1 MNEAKLFSEGSA
13 TDLVCRGWSRERVID
28 ATGIDPGYHNSSMK
42 TELKGVDRY
51 TYKIEHVRQRVAQE
65 TVHDVLE
72 RYAACDLDK
81 VGLLEHLGLH
91 DAVNLI
97 KLADLFTALGLGEQ
111 FRDADRRFRRG
122 SMQAG
127 MIAQHGTDNPFKL
140 DEYQEKA
147 AQTREERYGARYT
160 LAEGS
165 VFADEARKKAQ
176 EKQSGLFP
184 EGSDEDL
191 RLRGFGGRGKRLP
204 RWSDGSSVDR
214 ERYLVS
220 HVKTRCLDDDI
231 NRALEG
237 VRNGV
242 TRREVLTMLG
252 ISETLSAGV
261 MPLATL
267 FEGLG
272 LKSEYAQCLKD
283 KTAQTN
289 MARYGGVSP
298 MASSEVRERIKT
310 TMLDRYGVVNA
321 SSLPEVKERRRRTV
335 QERYGVDSV
344 LSDPA
349 FRERARQTIRE
360 VYGVDNVSRSE
371 VIKARKRE
379 SSMRRYGVP
388 STALDPDV
396 RRRQLETLRRNRPD
410 LPADAR
416 GPFNAPSVQ
425 AAAKATH
432 LARHGVENPF
442 ARDDVKDQ
450 IRRTVREHYGVD
462 NPSLSPV
469 IQERRRQT
477 MQERY
482 GVDNPSLS
490 PVIQERRRQTMQE
503 RYGVDNPFASETV
516 KEQIRQTT
524 RERYGVDYGM
534 ESAEIRARAMDTKR
548 KKGTFN
554 SSLSED
560 ALYELLVEYADH
572 HGMTVVRQYCDEERY
587 PFAADFYIPERDL
600 FIELNGSWSHG
611 RHWYESDREMDQKTA
626 QTWCKKGEKSKYYRA
641 AVETWV
647 ERDVRKRAA
656 ARAAQLNYVTLWDG
670 SEALSD
676 AHLWFAL
683 GAPDARDWDREYS
696 WLDLPESLTDLREGL
711 EKQVQQW
718 ADIDVT
724 NAGSRQISWLARSGT
739 WETFYARELQMWEA
753 DEVHHRKWGR
763 LRARLLANRLHY
775 LGKLPESAL
784 EIVRGLSIS
793 GEIRSYSTFVNTAM
807 VAVLDEYEPTHMYDP
822 CSGWGERLL
831 TCAQRGVMYTGT
843 DISEAV
849 VAAHQGLIDR
859 LGLANASVTLGDSAT
874 RDMRGGSHEMVL
886 TCPPYGDTEIYT
898 SQGAENLDDEA
909 FLEWWKQVVSMSV
922 APSTRVFAFQIS
934 EKWRE
939 LMSTVALDVLGDQW
953 YLADEIDASAS
964 RNHFQRARSRQKHR
978 GETMVVF
985 ERL

>member
-1 MNEAKLFSEGSA
+1 M
-13 TDLVCRGWSRERVID
+13 TDLVCRGWSRQRVID
-28 ATGIDPGYHNSSMK
+28 ATGVDPGYHNASVK
-42 TELKGVDRY
+42 TELKGVDRQA
-51 TYKIEHVRQRVAQE
+51 YKIGHVRQRVAQE
-65 TVHDVLE
+65 TVRDVLG

-81 VGLLEHLGLH
+81 AGLLAQFGLH

-97 KLADLFTALGLGEQ
+97 KLADLFAGLGLGEE
-111 FRDADRRFRRG
+111 FRDADRRSRRG
-122 SMQAG
+122 VMRAG

-184 EGSDEDL
+184 KGSDEDL

-204 RWSDGSSVDR
+204 QWSDGSSVDR

-220 HVKTRCLDDDI
+220 HVKTRCSDDDI

-237 VRNGV
+237 VRSGV

-261 MPLATL
+261 MSFAAL

-272 LKSEYAQCLKD
+272 LKDEYAQCLKD
-283 KTAQTN
+283 KMAQTN

-310 TMLDRYGVVNA
+310 TTLSRYGVENA
-321 SSLPEVKERRRRTV
+321 SSSPEVKERRRRTV

-349 FRERARQTIRE
+349 TRERARQTIRE
-360 VYGVDNVSRSE
+360 VYGVDNVSQSE
-371 VIKARKRE
+371 DIKARKRE

-396 RRRQLETLRRNRPD
+396 RRRQLETLRRHHPD

-416 GPFNAPSVQ
+416 GPLEAPSVQ

-432 LARHGVENPF
+432 LARHGVKNPF
-442 ARDDVKDQ
+442 ERDDVKDQ
-450 IRRTVREHYGVD
+450 IRQTIQEHYGVD

-469 IQERRRQT
+469 IR
-477 MQERY
+477 
-482 GVDNPSLS
+482 
-490 PVIQERRRQTMQE
+490 ERRRQTMQE
-503 RYGVDNPFASETV
+503 RYGVDNPFSFGVFQERSRQTVRDRYGVDYAVQSEIV
-516 KEQIRQTT
+516 QEQIRQTMQ
-524 RERYGVDYGM
+524 ERYGVDYGM

-548 KKGTFN
+548 KRGTFN
-554 SSLSED
+554 SSSSED
-560 ALYELLVEYADH
+560 ALYELLVEYADY

-587 PFAADFYIPERDL
+587 PFAVDFYIPERDL

-611 RHWYESDREMDQKTA
+611 RHWYEADREMDQKIA
-626 QTWCKKGEKSKYYRA
+626 QTWRKKGEKSKYYRA
-641 AVETWV
+641 AFETWI

-656 ARAAQLNYVTLWDG
+656 ARGAQLNYVTLWDG
-670 SEALSD
+670 SEALAD
-676 AHLWFAL
+676 AHLWLAL
-683 GAPDARDWDREYS
+683 GAPDGRDWEREYS
-696 WLDLPESLTDLREGL
+696 WLDLPESLTDLRESL
-711 EKQVQQW
+711 ETQVQQW
-718 ADIDVT
+718 TDIDVT

-763 LRARLLANRLHY
+763 LRARLLANRLQY
-775 LGKLPESAL
+775 LGRLPESAL
-784 EIVRGLSIS
+784 EVVRGLSIS

-807 VAVLDEYEPTHMYDP
+807 VAVLDRYEPTHMYDP
-822 CSGWGERLL
+822 CSGWGERML
-831 TCAQRGVMYTGT
+831 TCAQRGVTYTGT

-849 VAAHQGLIDR
+849 VAAHQDLIDR
-859 LGLANASVTLGDSAT
+859 LGLTGVDVALGDSAT

-934 EKWRE
+934 EKWRKR
-939 LMSTVALDVLGDQW
+939 MSAVAQSALGEQW
-953 YLADEIDASAS
+953 HLVDEIDASAS
-964 RNHFQRARSRQKHR
+964 RNHFQRAQSRQKHR

>member
-1 MNEAKLFSEGSA
+1 M

-28 ATGIDPGYHNSSMK
+28 ATGVDPGYHNASVK
-42 TELKGVDRY
+42 TELKGVDRQA
-51 TYKIEHVRQRVAQE
+51 YKIEHVRQRVAQE
-65 TVHDVLE
+65 TVRDVLE

-81 VGLLEHLGLH
+81 AGLLGQLGLH

-97 KLADLFTALGLGEQ
+97 KLADLFTGLGLGEE
-111 FRDADRRFRRG
+111 FRDADRRSRRG
-122 SMQAG
+122 VMRAG

-165 VFADEARKKAQ
+165 VFADEARKKVQ

-220 HVKTRCLDDDI
+220 HVKTRCSDDDI

-252 ISETLSAGV
+252 ISETLSANV
-261 MPLATL
+261 MTFAAL

-272 LKSEYAQCLKD
+272 LKDKYAQCLKD

-360 VYGVDNVSRSE
+360 VYGVDNVSQSE

-396 RRRQLETLRRNRPD
+396 RRRQLETLRRNHPD

-425 AAAKATH
+425 AAARATH
-432 LARHGVENPF
+432 LARHGVENAF

-450 IRRTVREHYGVD
+450 IRQTVREHYGVD

-482 GVDNPSLS
+482 GVDNPFESE
-490 PVIQERRRQTMQE
+490 VFQEKSRQTVQE
-503 RYGVDNPFASETV
+503 RYGVDYVVQS
-516 KEQIRQTT
+516 
-524 RERYGVDYGM
+524 D
-534 ESAEIRARAMDTKR
+534 EIIARSMDTKR
-548 KKGTFN
+548 KNGTFAT
-554 SSLSED
+554 SSAED
-560 ALYELLVEYADH
+560 ALYGLLVGYADQ
-572 HGMTVVRQYCDEERY
+572 HGMTVVRQHRDEERY

-611 RHWYESDREMDQKTA
+611 RHWYEADREMDQKTVQA
-626 QTWCKKGEKSKYYRA
+626 WRKKGEKSQYYRNA
-641 AVETWV
+641 LEVWT
-647 ERDVRKRAA
+647 ERDVRKRNS
-656 ARAAQLNYVTLWDG
+656 ARDAQLNYVTLWDG
-670 SEALSD
+670 SEALAD

-683 GAPDARDWDREYS
+683 GAPDGHDWDREYS
-696 WLDLPESLTDLREGL
+696 WLDLPESLIDLRGSL

-784 EIVRGLSIS
+784 EVVRGLGIS

-807 VAVLDEYEPTHMYDP
+807 LAVLDRYEPTHMYDP
-822 CSGWGERLL
+822 CSGWGERML
-831 TCAQRGVMYTGT
+831 TCAQRGVTYTGT

-859 LGLANASVTLGDSAT
+859 LSLTNASVTLGDSAT
-874 RDMRGGSHEMVL
+874 RDMRGGTHEMVL

-909 FLEWWKQVVSMSV
+909 FLEWWKRVVSMSV

-939 LMSTVALDVLGDQW
+939 RMSAVALDALGDQW
-953 YLADEIDASAS
+953 HLADEIDASAS

>member
-1 MNEAKLFSEGSA
+1 MI
-13 TDLVCRGWSRERVID
+13 DLVCRGWSRQRVID

-42 TELKGVDRY
+42 TELKGVDRHA
-51 TYKIEHVRQRVAQE
+51 YKIEHVRQRVAQE
-65 TVHDVLE
+65 TVRDVLE
-72 RYAACDLDK
+72 RYATCDLDK
-81 VGLLEHLGLH
+81 AGLLEHLGLH

-97 KLADLFTALGLGEQ
+97 KLSELFTALDLGEE
-111 FRDADRRFRRG
+111 FRDADRRSRRG
-122 SMQAG
+122 VMRAG

-165 VFADEARKKAQ
+165 LLADEARKKAQ

-220 HVKTRCLDDDI
+220 HVKTRCSDDDI

-237 VRNGV
+237 VRSGA

-261 MPLATL
+261 MSFAAL

-272 LKSEYAQCLKD
+272 LKDKYAQCLKD

-310 TMLDRYGVVNA
+310 TTLSRYGVANA

-360 VYGVDNVSRSE
+360 VYGVDNVSQSE

-396 RRRQLETLRRNRPD
+396 SRRQLETLRRNHPD

-450 IRRTVREHYGVD
+450 IRQTVREH
-462 NPSLSPV
+462 
-469 IQERRRQT
+469 
-477 MQERY
+477 Y

-516 KEQIRQTT
+516 KEQIHQTVQERYGVDYAVQSEAVQEQIRQTMQ
-524 RERYGVDYGM
+524 ERYGVDYGM

-548 KKGTFN
+548 EKGTFN
-554 SSLSED
+554 SSLPED
-560 ALYELLVEYADH
+560 ALYELLVVYADQ
-572 HGMTVVRQYCDEERY
+572 HGMTVVRQHRDEDRY
-587 PFAADFYIPERDL
+587 PFAVDFYIPERDL

-611 RHWYESDREMDQKTA
+611 GHWYEADREMDQKTVN
-626 QTWCKKGEKSKYYRA
+626 TWRKKGEKSQYYLNA
-641 AVETWV
+641 LGAWT
-647 ERDVRKRAA
+647 ERDVRKREA
-656 ARAAQLNYVTLWDG
+656 AREAQLNYVTLWDG
-670 SEALSD
+670 SEALAD

-683 GAPDARDWDREYS
+683 GAPDGHDWEREYS
-696 WLDLPESLTDLREGL
+696 WLDLPESLIDLRGSL
-711 EKQVQQW
+711 SDQVQQW
-718 ADIDVT
+718 ANIDVT

-763 LRARLLANRLHY
+763 LRARLFANRLHY
-775 LGKLPESAL
+775 LGRLPESAL
-784 EIVRGLSIS
+784 EVVRGLSIS

-807 VAVLDEYEPTHMYDP
+807 LAVLDKYEPTHMYDP
-822 CSGWGERLL
+822 CSGWGERML
-831 TCAQRGVMYTGT
+831 TCAQRGVTYTGT
-843 DISEAV
+843 DISDAV
-849 VAAHQGLIDR
+849 VTAHQGLIDR
-859 LGLANASVTLGDSAT
+859 LGLTGVDVALGDSAT

-934 EKWRE
+934 EKWRKR
-939 LMSTVALDVLGDQW
+939 MSAVAQSALGEQW
-953 YLADEIDASAS
+953 HLADEIDASAS
-964 RNHFQRARSRQKHR
+964 RNHFRRAQSRQKHR

>member
-13 TDLVCRGWSRERVID
+13 TDLVCRGWSRERILD
-28 ATGIDPGYHNSSMK
+28 ATGIDSGYHNASVK
-42 TELKGVDRY
+42 TELKGVDRKA
-51 TYKIEHVRQRVAQE
+51 YKIEHVRSRVSPE
-65 TVHDVLE
+65 IVRDLLE
-72 RYAACDLDK
+72 QYAACDLDK
-81 VGLLEHLGLH
+81 AGVLEHLGLH

-97 KLADLFTALGLGEQ
+97 KLSELYTALDMGEE
-111 FRDADRRFRRG
+111 FRDADRRSRRG
-122 SMQAG
+122 SMQTG

-165 VFADEARKKAQ
+165 VFADDARKKAQ

-220 HVKTRCLDDDI
+220 HVKTRCSDDDI
-231 NRALEG
+231 NQALEG
-237 VRNGV
+237 VRSGV

-252 ISETLSAGV
+252 ISETLSARV
-261 MPLATL
+261 MSFAAL

-272 LKSEYAQCLKD
+272 LNDEYAQCLKD

-310 TMLDRYGVVNA
+310 TMLDKYGVVNA

-349 FRERARQTIRE
+349 LRERARQTIRE
-360 VYGVDNVSRSE
+360 VYGVDNVSQSE

-450 IRRTVREHYGVD
+450 IRQTV
-462 NPSLSPV
+462 
-469 IQERRRQT
+469 
-477 MQERY
+477 QERY

-490 PVIQERRRQTMQE
+490 PVIQERRRQTMQA

-516 KEQIRQTT
+516 KEQIHQTVQ
-524 RERYGVDYGM
+524 ERYGVDYVFQ
-534 ESAEIRARAMDTKR
+534 SDEIIARAMDTKR
-548 KKGTFN
+548 KNGTFAT
-554 SSLSED
+554 SSAED
-560 ALYELLVEYADH
+560 ALYELLVGYADQF
-572 HGMTVVRQYCDEERY
+572 GMTVVRQYRDEDRY
-587 PFAADFYIPERDL
+587 PFAVDFYIPERDL

-611 RHWYESDREMDQKTA
+611 RHWYEADREMDQKIA
-626 QTWCKKGEKSKYYRA
+626 QTWNKKGEKSQYYRNA
-641 AVETWV
+641 LETWIL
-647 ERDVRKRAA
+647 RDVLKREA
-656 ARAAQLNYVTLWDG
+656 ARDAQLNYVTLWDG
-670 SEALSD
+670 SEALAD

-683 GAPDARDWDREYS
+683 GAPDGHDWDREYS

-711 EKQVQQW
+711 GKQVQQW

-784 EIVRGLSIS
+784 EVVRGLAIS

-807 VAVLDEYEPTHMYDP
+807 LAVLDRMSRRT
-822 CSGWGERLL
+822 CTTRAAGGGERML
-831 TCAQRGVMYTGT
+831 TCAQRGVTYTGT

-939 LMSTVALDVLGDQW
+939 RMSTVALDVLGDQW

>member
-13 TDLVCRGWSRERVID
+13 TDLVCRGWSRARVID

-42 TELKGVDRY
+42 TELKGVDRH

-72 RYAACDLDK
+72 RYATCDLDK
-81 VGLLEHLGLH
+81 AGVLEHLGLH

-97 KLADLFTALGLGEQ
+97 KLADLFTALDLGED

-122 SMQAG
+122 TMRAG

-147 AQTREERYGARYT
+147 ARTREERYGARYT

-165 VFADEARKKAQ
+165 VFAYEARKKGQ

-191 RLRGFGGRGKRLP
+191 RLRGFGGKGKRLP
-204 RWSDGSSVDR
+204 RWSDGSTVDR
-214 ERYLVS
+214 ERYLVT
-220 HVKTRCLDDDI
+220 HVKTRYSDDDI

-237 VRNGV
+237 VRSGV

-252 ISETLSAGV
+252 ISETLSARV
-261 MPLATL
+261 MSFAAL

-272 LKSEYAQCLKD
+272 LKDEYAQCLKD

-298 MASSEVRERIKT
+298 MASSEVRKRIKT
-310 TMLDRYGVVNA
+310 TMLDRYGVANA

-335 QERYGVDSV
+335 RERYGVDSV

-349 FRERARQTIRE
+349 MRERARQTIRE
-360 VYGVDNVSRSE
+360 VYGVDNVSQSE

-396 RRRQLETLRRNRPD
+396 RRRQLETLRRNHPD

-416 GPFNAPSVQ
+416 GPLDAPSVQ
-425 AAAKATH
+425 ATAKATH

-450 IRRTVREHYGVD
+450 IRQTIREHYGVD

-469 IQERRRQT
+469 
-477 MQERY
+477 
-482 GVDNPSLS
+482 V
-490 PVIQERRRQTMQE
+490 QERRRQTMQE

-516 KEQIRQTT
+516 KEQIHQTVQ
-524 RERYGVDYGM
+524 ERYGVDYVFQ
-534 ESAEIRARAMDTKR
+534 SDEIIARAMDTKR
-548 KKGTFN
+548 KNGTFAT
-554 SSLSED
+554 SSAED
-560 ALYELLVEYADH
+560 ALYELLVGYADQL
-572 HGMTVVRQYCDEERY
+572 GMTVVRQHRDEKRY
-587 PFAADFYIPERDL
+587 PFAVDFYIPERDL

-611 RHWYESDREMDQKTA
+611 RHWYEADREMDQKTVR
-626 QTWCKKGEKSKYYRA
+626 TWRKKGEKSQYYRNA
-641 AVETWV
+641 LEVWT
-647 ERDVRKRAA
+647 ERDVRKREA
-656 ARAAQLNYVTLWDG
+656 AREAQLNYVTLWDG
-670 SEALSD
+670 SEALTD
-676 AHLWFAL
+676 AYLWFAL

-763 LRARLLANRLHY
+763 LRARLFANRLQY
-775 LGKLPESAL
+775 LGRLPESAL
-784 EIVRGLSIS
+784 EVVRGLAIS

-807 VAVLDEYEPTHMYDP
+807 VAVLDKYEPTHMYDP
-822 CSGWGERLL
+822 CSGWGERML
-831 TCAQRGVMYTGT
+831 TCAQRGVAYTGT
-843 DISEAV
+843 DISDAV
-849 VAAHQGLIDR
+849 VTAHQGLINC
-859 LGLANASVTLGDSAT
+859 LGLTDVSVSLGDSAT
-874 RDMRGGSHEMVL
+874 RDMRGGTHGMVL

-909 FLEWWKQVVSMSV
+909 FLEWWKQVVFMSV

-934 EKWRE
+934 EKWRKR
-939 LMSTVALDVLGDQW
+939 MSAVAQSALGEQW
-953 YLADEIDASAS
+953 HLADEIDASVS
-964 RNHFQRARSRQKHR
+964 RNHFQRAQSRQEHR

>member
-1 MNEAKLFSEGSA
+1 M

-42 TELKGVDRY
+42 TELKGVDR
-51 TYKIEHVRQRVAQE
+51 TAYKIEHVRNRVSPE

-72 RYAACDLDK
+72 RYAACGLDK
-81 VGLLEHLGLH
+81 AGVLAHLGLH

-97 KLADLFTALGLGEQ
+97 KLSELYAALDLSEE
-111 FRDADRRFRRG
+111 FRDADRRSRRG
-122 SMQAG
+122 SMQTG
-127 MIAQHGTDNPFKL
+127 MVAQYGTDNPFKL

-184 EGSDEDL
+184 EGSGADL
-191 RLRGFGGRGKRLP
+191 RLRGFGGKGKRLP

-220 HVKTRCLDDDI
+220 HVKTRCSDDDI
-231 NRALEG
+231 NRALKG
-237 VRNGV
+237 VRSGA
-242 TRREVLTMLG
+242 TRREVLAILG
-252 ISETLSAGV
+252 ISETLSANV
-261 MPLATL
+261 MSLAAL

-349 FRERARQTIRE
+349 FRERARQTILE
-360 VYGVDNVSRSE
+360 VYGVDNVSQSE

-432 LARHGVENPF
+432 LAHHGVENPF

-450 IRRTVREHYGVD
+450 IRQTV
-462 NPSLSPV
+462 
-469 IQERRRQT
+469 
-477 MQERY
+477 QERY

-516 KEQIRQTT
+516 KEQIHQTVQ
-524 RERYGVDYGM
+524 ERYGVDYVFQ
-534 ESAEIRARAMDTKR
+534 SDEIIARAMDTKR
-548 KKGTFN
+548 KNGTFAT
-554 SSLSED
+554 SSAED
-560 ALYELLVEYADH
+560 ALYELLVGYADQL
-572 HGMTVVRQYCDEERY
+572 GMTVVRQHRDEKRY
-587 PFAADFYIPERDL
+587 PFAVDFYIPERDL

-611 RHWYESDREMDQKTA
+611 GHWYEVDREMDQKTV
-626 QTWCKKGEKSKYYRA
+626 QTWRKKGEKSQYYFNA
-641 AVETWV
+641 LGTWT
-647 ERDVRKRAA
+647 ERDVRKREA
-656 ARAAQLNYVTLWDG
+656 ARDAQLNYVTLWDG

-683 GAPDARDWDREYS
+683 GAPDGNDWEREYS
-696 WLDLPESLTDLREGL
+696 WLDLPEFLTDLREGL

-763 LRARLLANRLHY
+763 LRARLLANRLQY

-784 EIVRGLSIS
+784 EVVRGLAIS
-793 GEIRSYSTFVNTAM
+793 GEIRAYSTFVNTAM
-807 VAVLDEYEPTHMYDP
+807 VAVLDKYEPTHMYDP
-822 CSGWGERLL
+822 CSGWGERML
-831 TCAQRGVMYTGT
+831 TCAQRGVTYTGT
-843 DISEAV
+843 DISDAV
-849 VAAHQGLIDR
+849 VTAHQSLIDR
-859 LGLANASVTLGDSAT
+859 LGLTNVSVTLGDSAT

-898 SQGAENLDDEA
+898 SQGAENLDDVA

-934 EKWRE
+934 EKWRKR
-939 LMSTVALDVLGDQW
+939 MSAVAQSVLGEQW
-953 YLADEIDASAS
+953 HLADEIDASAS
-964 RNHFQRARSRQKHR
+964 RNHFQRAQSRQRHR

-985 ERL
+985 ERF

>member
-42 TELKGVDRY
+42 TELKGVDRHA
-51 TYKIEHVRQRVAQE
+51 YKIEHVRQRVAQE

-72 RYAACDLDK
+72 RYATCDLDK
-81 VGLLEHLGLH
+81 AGLLEHLGLH

-97 KLADLFTALGLGEQ
+97 KLSELFTALDLGEE

-220 HVKTRCLDDDI
+220 HVKTRCSDDDI

-272 LKSEYAQCLKD
+272 LKDEYAQCLKD

-349 FRERARQTIRE
+349 LRERARQTIRE
-360 VYGVDNVSRSE
+360 VYGVDNVSQSE

-388 STALDPDV
+388 STALNPDV
-396 RRRQLETLRRNRPD
+396 RRRQLETLRRNHPD

-450 IRRTVREHYGVD
+450 ICQTIREHYGVD

-482 GVDNPSLS
+482 GVDNPFESE
-490 PVIQERRRQTMQE
+490 VFQEKSRQTVQE
-503 RYGVDNPFASETV
+503 IYGVDNVS
-516 KEQIRQTT
+516 QS
-524 RERYGVDYGM
+524 D
-534 ESAEIRARAMDTKR
+534 EIIARAMDTKR
-548 KKGTFN
+548 KNGTFAT
-554 SSLSED
+554 SSAED
-560 ALYELLVEYADH
+560 VLYELLVEYADH
-572 HGMTVVRQYCDEERY
+572 HGMTVVRQHRDEDRY
-587 PFAADFYIPERDL
+587 PFAVDFYIPERDL

-611 RHWYESDREMDQKTA
+611 RHWYEVDREMDQKIA
-626 QTWCKKGEKSKYYRA
+626 QTWSKKGEKSQYYRNA
-641 AVETWV
+641 LETWIL
-647 ERDVRKRAA
+647 RDVLKREA
-656 ARAAQLNYVTLWDG
+656 ARGAQLNYVTLWDG
-670 SEALSD
+670 SKSLLD
-676 AHLWFAL
+676 AHLWFAF
-683 GAPDARDWDREYS
+683 GAPDGRDWEREYS

-831 TCAQRGVMYTGT
+831 TCAQRGVAYTGT
-843 DISEAV
+843 DISEVV

-859 LGLANASVTLGDSAT
+859 LDLTDVSVSLGDSAT
-874 RDMRGGSHEMVL
+874 RDMRGGTHEMVL

-922 APSTRVFAFQIS
+922 APLTRVFAFQIS
-934 EKWRE
+934 EKWRKR
-939 LMSTVALDVLGDQW
+939 MSAVAQSVLGEQW
-953 YLADEIDASAS
+953 HLVDEIDASVS

>member
-1 MNEAKLFSEGSA
+1 M
-13 TDLVCRGWSRERVID
+13 TDLVCRGWSRQRVID
-28 ATGIDPGYHNSSMK
+28 ATGIDPGYHNSSVK
-42 TELKGVDRY
+42 TELKSIDR
-51 TYKIEHVRQRVAQE
+51 TAYKVEHVRSRVSSE
-65 TVHDVLE
+65 TVRDALG
-72 RYAACDLDK
+72 RYATCDLDK
-81 VGLLEHLGLH
+81 AGVLEHLGLH

-97 KLADLFTALGLGEQ
+97 KLSELFTALDMGEE
-111 FRDADRRFRRG
+111 FRDADRRSRRG
-122 SMQAG
+122 SMQTG

-220 HVKTRCLDDDI
+220 HVKTRCSDDDI

-261 MPLATL
+261 MSFAAI

-272 LKSEYAQCLKD
+272 LKDEYAQCLKD

-349 FRERARQTIRE
+349 LRERARQTIRE
-360 VYGVDNVSRSE
+360 VYGVDNVSQSD
-371 VIKARKRE
+371 VIKDRKRE

-396 RRRQLETLRRNRPD
+396 RRRQLETLRRNHPD

-432 LARHGVENPF
+432 LARHGVENAF
-442 ARDDVKDQ
+442 ARDDVKDH
-450 IRRTVREHYGVD
+450 I
-462 NPSLSPV
+462 
-469 IQERRRQT
+469 RQT
-477 MQERY
+477 IQERY

-490 PVIQERRRQTMQE
+490 PVIQERRRHTMQD
-503 RYGVDNPFASETV
+503 RYGVDNPFEFEVFQEKSRQTVQERYGVDYAVQSETIQ
-516 KEQIRQTT
+516 EQIRQTMQ
-524 RERYGVDYGM
+524 ERYGVDYGM

-554 SSLSED
+554 SSSSED
-560 ALYELLVEYADH
+560 ALYELLVEYVNQHD
-572 HGMTVVRQYCDEERY
+572 MTVVRQYCDADRY

-611 RHWYESDREMDQKTA
+611 RHWYEVDREMDQKTV
-626 QTWCKKGEKSKYYRA
+626 QTWRKKGEQSKYYRA
-641 AVETWV
+641 AFETWT
-647 ERDVRKRAA
+647 ERDVRKREA

-683 GAPDARDWDREYS
+683 GAPDGHDWEREYS
-696 WLDLPESLTDLREGL
+696 WLDLPESLIDLRECL

-739 WETFYARELQMWEA
+739 WETFYARELQMWKA
-753 DEVHHRKWGR
+753 DDVHHRKWGR

-784 EIVRGLSIS
+784 EVVRGLAIS
-793 GEIRSYSTFVNTAM
+793 GEIRAYSTFVNTAM
-807 VAVLDEYEPTHMYDP
+807 LAVLDKYEPTHMYDP
-822 CSGWGERLL
+822 CSGWGERML
-831 TCAQRGVMYTGT
+831 TCAQRGVTYTGT

-849 VAAHQGLIDR
+849 VAAHQGLINR
-859 LGLANASVTLGDSAT
+859 LGLTDVSVLLGDSAT
-874 RDMRGGSHEMVL
+874 RDMRGGTHEMVL

-898 SQGAENLDDEA
+898 SQGAENLDGEA

-939 LMSTVALDVLGDQW
+939 RMSAVAQSVLGEQW
-953 YLADEIDASAS
+953 HLVDEIDASAS